1 MAIYFTELL
10 QRLNELLSFF
20 LEKEMAIHSSTIAW
34 RIPWKE
40 VCCSPWGRKESDTTE
55 RLHVH
60 IHVPGGEANRGLG
73 DLISNLLAIV
83 KSSFE
88 HIVFDP

>member
-1 MAIYFTELL
+1 MGHKT
-10 QRLNELLSFF
+10 
-20 LEKEMAIHSSTIAW
+20 
-34 RIPWKE
+34 
-40 VCCSPWGRKESDTTE
+40 WGCKESDTTE